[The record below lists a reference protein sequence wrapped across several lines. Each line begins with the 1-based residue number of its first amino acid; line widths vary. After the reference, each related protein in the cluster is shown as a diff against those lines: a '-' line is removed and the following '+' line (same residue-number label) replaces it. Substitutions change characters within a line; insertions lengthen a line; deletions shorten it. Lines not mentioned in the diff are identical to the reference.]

1 MITHK
6 LTHESKELLALGK
19 TMVGLHYL
27 SVNILQVVHMYE
39 FIYFCMYTNLKDT
52 EYFWLY

>member
-39 FIYFCMYTNLKDT
+39 FIYFCMYTNLKHT

>member
-1 MITHK
+1 MNQ
-6 LTHESKELLALGK
+6 ELLALGK

-27 SVNILQVVHMYE
+27 SINILQVVHMYE
-39 FIYFCMYTNLKDT
+39 FIYFCMYTNLKHT